1 MKLLGTI
8 AMILAAA
15 VRGAPAAAATTIPF
29 TSGGSISS
37 GYAGADQALT
47 FSSGGVSASVT
58 AWSANK
64 RGVISPG
71 QLGVCLLASA

>member
-8 AMILAAA
+8 PMILAAA
-15 VRGAPAAAATTIPF
+15 VLGAPAAAATTISF

-37 GYAGADQALT
+37 GYAGANQALI
-47 FSSGGVSASVT
+47 FSSGGLSASVT
-58 AWSANK
+58 AWSANNK
-64 RGVISPG
+64 GVISPG